1 MTDFSTL
8 LDGYQRFR
16 DTGWAAQR
24 DRWAALHKGQRPD
37 VMVIACSDSRVE
49 PTRIFDTDPGEMFV
63 VRNVAALVP
72 PFETTQGH
80 HGVSAA
86 LEFAVQFLGVKE
98 IVVLGHGMCGGCAAA
113 LSQDLHGMPLGKGGF
128 VSEWIS
134 MLDNAR
140 QNVIESHG
148 AESIAAQHAMEHAAV
163 QVSLDN
169 LRTFP
174 CIQEKEACNEI
185 KLIGAWFA
193 ISDGILHVLDE
204 TAGEFQP
211 SDTDMDQNT

>member
-24 DRWAALHKGQRPD
+24 DRWHSLHQGQNPD

-72 PFETTQGH
+72 PFETTEGH

-86 LEFAVQFLGVKE
+86 LEFAVQFLRVKE

-113 LSQDLHGMPLGKGGF
+113 LSQDLQGMPLGKGGF

-148 AESIAAQHAMEHAAV
+148 SENTTAQHAMEHAAV
-163 QVSLDN
+163 QVSLQN

-174 CIQEKEACNEI
+174 CIQEKEARGEI

-193 ISDGILHVLDE
+193 ISDGILHILDQK
-204 TAGEFQP
+204 TGQFHS
-211 SDTDMDQNT
+211 SDTGSDKLL